1 MANTVLVTGVS
12 GFIGRHVAQRFFDD
26 RWTVFG
32 IDTSPPDTFL
42 SSILSRFY
50 KMELPSDDLG
60 SVLSSV
66 DPQACVHCAGSASV
80 GDSMA
85 DPGSDFDRS
94 VLVTFNLLNSLRLFA
109 PACRFLYPSS
119 AAVYGNP
126 LKLPVDEK
134 QVPAPISPYGFHK
147 LMCEQL
153 AVEFHQIYGIPTT
166 IVRIFSAYGEGL
178 RRQVLYDICRKASS
192 QKILRL
198 HGTGNESRDFI
209 HVSDVAQGMYLLI
222 ERSQCVGDV
231 YNLASGTE
239 TTIRK
244 LQELIVDDLGV
255 EIKVEFDGLVV
266 PGNPLNWRADMS
278 RLSAM
283 GFAPKVDL
291 REGVGGLVRWYLAQE
306 AVSG

>member
-12 GFIGRHVAQRFFDD
+12 GFIGRNVAQRFFDD
-26 RWTVFG
+26 RWTVVG

-42 SSILSRFY
+42 DSILSSFY
-50 KMELPSDDLG
+50 RMELPSSDLG
-60 SVLSSV
+60 RILSSI
-66 DPQACVHCAGSASV
+66 DPQACVHCAGPASV

-85 DPGSDFDRS
+85 DPGSDFKHT
-94 VLVTFNLLNSLRLFA
+94 VLVTFNLLDALRLNA
-109 PACRFLYPSS
+109 PTCRFLYPSS

-126 LKLPVDEK
+126 LRLPVDEK
-134 QVPAPISPYGFHK
+134 QVLNPISPYGFHK

-153 AVEFHQIYGIPTT
+153 AIEFHQIYGIPTT
-166 IVRIFSAYGEGL
+166 IVRIFSAYGAGL

-198 HGTGNESRDFI
+198 QGTGNESRDFI
-209 HVSDVAQGMYLLI
+209 HVSDVAQGMHLLI

-239 TTIRK
+239 TSIRK
-244 LQELIVDDLGV
+244 LQELIVDELGV
-255 EIKVEFDGLVV
+255 EIEVEFDGLVV

-283 GFAPKVDL
+283 GFKPKVNL
-291 REGVGGLVRWYLAQE
+291 REGVGDFVRWYLAQE